1 MGEKEEKEES
11 WLRQLCGDDAKL
23 YDVLASSLP
32 FDPIAA
38 LPKEDLGILIEA
50 AEKSVKDENYEEA
63 IRKYRSVVD
72 KAIFEAT
79 QHQEEKD
86 RYIKLIQDL
95 LSKSA
100 QAMEKAKEKVEKEGR
115 TDRFATL
122 ERRTEYCKFV
132 SERIEDVLEVARH
145 FYDERLEILGEK
157 ERGEGRLGEKRE
169 KRRKEDTE
177 REARREKRQEGRE
190 GEKRRESR
198 RGQRRG
204 ARRKKRK
211 GDRRSE
217 KKKDTRSKKIIPGLR
232 AMVVV
237 RPSYFEPSFCVC
249 VGTLVRAL

>member
-1 MGEKEEKEES
+1 MKKEKEEKEES
-11 WLRQLCGDDAKL
+11 WLQQLCGDDAKL

-63 IRKYRSVVD
+63 IIKYRSVVD

-100 QAMEKAKEKVEKEGR
+100 QATEKVKEKAEKEGR

-122 ERRTEYCKFV
+122 ERRTENCKFV

-145 FYDERLEILGEK
+145 FYDERLRILGEK
-157 ERGEGRLGEKRE
+157 ERGEGRVEEKSE
-169 KRRKEDTE
+169 ERRKEDTE
-177 REARREKRQEGRE
+177 REKREEKRDKKGEKERREKRAEEDREEEQEKQRE
-190 GEKRRESR
+190 KETGETRREKILE
-198 RGQRRG
+198 
-204 ARRKKRK
+204 ARK
-211 GDRRSE
+211 
-217 KKKDTRSKKIIPGLR
+217 
-232 AMVVV
+232 
-237 RPSYFEPSFCVC
+237 
-249 VGTLVRAL
+249 